1 MLKAEICV
9 VLRLPYDV
17 AIEKSLK
24 EGWSYDFVLGVN
36 AFCFVSLELQ
46 DLLKYLHDREVD
58 FVVVEQMTK
67 FRVHKELVNP
77 VLKLFPYSFKRRV
90 FLVLY
95 RC

>member
-1 MLKAEICV
+1 M
-9 VLRLPYDV
+9 
-17 AIEKSLK
+17 
-24 EGWSYDFVLGVN
+24 
-36 AFCFVSLELQ
+36 SLELQ

-90 FLVLY
+90 YLVLY